1 MEELK
6 FTANSLLELQTI
18 SGYTIID
25 KKVYLRSEHIK
36 ILKYELS
43 NNRHRI
49 YELVELGFDYQKAIK
64 ERNKLMITGLD
75 NKRLIELK
83 KTINYFEYG
92 IVSH

>member
-6 FTANSLLELQTI
+6 FTSNSLLELQNV

-25 KKVYLRSEHIK
+25 KKVFLGSEHIK
-36 ILKYELS
+36 TLKYELS

-49 YELVELGFDYQKAIK
+49 YELIEHGFDYHKSIK

-92 IVSH
+92 II